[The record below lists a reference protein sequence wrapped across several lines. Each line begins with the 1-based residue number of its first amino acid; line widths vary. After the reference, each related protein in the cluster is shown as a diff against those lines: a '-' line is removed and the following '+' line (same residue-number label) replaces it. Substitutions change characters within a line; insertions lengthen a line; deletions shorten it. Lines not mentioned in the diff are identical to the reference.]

1 MTSILVIR
9 GRVSCNQF
17 KCNYLRN
24 KSVFDKFSLRLW
36 ILLNLKIFLKK
47 KKKKKKSDSL
57 RIFEIIEFEVR
68 GYLNDKKV
76 LFQNT
81 LRSSLRS
88 RFSET
93 A

>member
-1 MTSILVIR
+1 MQLSKKQKRFWQIIIAFVNSIKIQ
-9 GRVSCNQF
+9 N
-17 KCNYLRN
+17 
-24 KSVFDKFSLRLW
+24 
-36 ILLNLKIFLKK
+36 ILKQ

>member
-1 MTSILVIR
+1 MQLSKKQKRFWQIFIAFVNSIKIQ
-9 GRVSCNQF
+9 N
-17 KCNYLRN
+17 
-24 KSVFDKFSLRLW
+24 
-36 ILLNLKIFLKK
+36 IL